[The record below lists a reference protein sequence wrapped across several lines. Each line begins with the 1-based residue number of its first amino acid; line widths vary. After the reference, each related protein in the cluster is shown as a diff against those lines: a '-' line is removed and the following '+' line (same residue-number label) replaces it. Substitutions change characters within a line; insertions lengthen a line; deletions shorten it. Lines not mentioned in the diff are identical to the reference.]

1 MKKLEEW
8 IWTDH
13 IVQQLKERKL
23 SRELIHDVLMKP
35 DDIVIGKRN
44 RLIYQKVIGN
54 KLIRIV
60 TENKKLIT
68 VYPTNRIW
76 KYLKGKEK

>member
-1 MKKLEEW
+1 MKKLKEW

-13 IVQQLKERKL
+13 IVQQLKERKIP
-23 SRELIHDVLMKP
+23 RELIHDVLVNP

-44 RLIYQKVIGN
+44 RLIYQKLIGN
-54 KLIRIV
+54 KLIRLV

-76 KYLKGKEK
+76 KYLKGK